1 MKKLKFSAGITG
13 FIALMLLISCV
24 SPITLTSWKDP
35 NDHSKISKVIVFPL
49 FSKLE
54 YVKPFEQSM
63 CAYFNQQGLRS
74 MGSLDFLSP
83 SKTYT
88 VDQIKQKIDS
98 LGADAVLIFKY
109 TGTDKEADYVPAT
122 YYGGWGGGWGWG
134 GGFYG
139 GGVYTGG
146 YWSTTSTVNIKSVLY
161 NVKKSDGAVWTAE
174 ISVTDPQ
181 YVDQSAMQLSQKIY
195 ADWVSNGMVNLPM
208 KK

>member
-1 MKKLKFSAGITG
+1 MKKITLAAGIAVS
-13 FIALMLLISCV
+13 IALMLLISCS
-24 SPITLTSWKDP
+24 SPISLTSWKDP
-35 NDHSKISKVIVFPL
+35 NDHSKISRVVVIPL

-63 CAYFNQQGLRS
+63 CAYFNQQGLKAL
-74 MGSLDFLSP
+74 GSLDFLSP
-83 SKTYT
+83 TQTYT
-88 VDQIKQKIDS
+88 MEQVKQKIDS

-109 TGTDKEADYVPAT
+109 TGTDKEANYVPAT

-139 GGVYTGG
+139 GGVYSGG

-161 NVKKSDGAVWTAE
+161 NVKKNDGAIWTAE

-181 YVDQSAMQLSQKIY
+181 YVDQSALQLSQKIY
-195 ADWVSNGMVNLPM
+195 ADWVSSGMINVAV

>member
-1 MKKLKFSAGITG
+1 MKKFTLPAGILG
-13 FIALMLLISCV
+13 IIALMLLLSCS
-24 SPITLTSWKDP
+24 SPITLTSWKNPD
-35 NDHSKISKVIVFPL
+35 DHSQISKVVVIPM

-63 CAYFNQQGLRS
+63 CTYFSQQGLKS
-74 MGSLDFLSP
+74 LGSLEFLNP
-83 SKTYT
+83 SKSYT
-88 VDQIKQKIDS
+88 VEQVKAKIDS

-109 TGTDKEADYVPAT
+109 TGTDKEANYVPAT

-139 GGVYTGG
+139 GGVYSGG

-161 NVKKSDGAVWTAE
+161 NIKKSDGAIWTAD
-174 ISVTDPQ
+174 ITVTDPQ
-181 YVDQSAMQLSQKIY
+181 YVDQSALQLAQKIY
-195 ADWVSNGMVNLPM
+195 ADWQTNGLINAVA